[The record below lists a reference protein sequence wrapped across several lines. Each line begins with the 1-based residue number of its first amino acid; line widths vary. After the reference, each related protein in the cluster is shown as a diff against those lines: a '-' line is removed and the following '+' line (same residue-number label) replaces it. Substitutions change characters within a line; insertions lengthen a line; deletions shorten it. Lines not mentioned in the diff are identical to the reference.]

1 MGQADRV
8 MKQSRRVGSIE
19 DIEKRY
25 GLNRRYV
32 HGLSNRKYH
41 GLSNRRYVHG
51 LSNRSMFI

>member
-25 GLNRRYV
+25 GLNR
-32 HGLSNRKYH
+32 KYH

>member
-25 GLNRRYV
+25 GLN
-32 HGLSNRKYH
+32 
-41 GLSNRRYVHG
+41 
-51 LSNRSMFI
+51 NRSMFMV